1 MQFIYGEYY
10 NKTKDISSFF
20 LFLQGYISYSKKMNE
35 NEEKKEQKR
44 KKNERKRKKKK
55 WTKTNKKMNENEN
68 RIMFLILMKNSVLI
82 NLHDDR

>member
-35 NEEKKEQKR
+35 NEKKWTKTKKKMNENEQ
-44 KKNERKRKKKK
+44 KNERKRKQNYVFDIDEKLCAHQFA
-55 WTKTNKKMNENEN
+55 
-68 RIMFLILMKNSVLI
+68 R
-82 NLHDDR
+82 R

>member
-44 KKNERKRKKKK
+44 KKNERKRKKK
-55 WTKTNKKMNENEN
+55 MNENEQ
-68 RIMFLILMKNSVLI
+68 KNERKRKQNYVFDIDEKLCA
-82 NLHDDR
+82 HQFARR